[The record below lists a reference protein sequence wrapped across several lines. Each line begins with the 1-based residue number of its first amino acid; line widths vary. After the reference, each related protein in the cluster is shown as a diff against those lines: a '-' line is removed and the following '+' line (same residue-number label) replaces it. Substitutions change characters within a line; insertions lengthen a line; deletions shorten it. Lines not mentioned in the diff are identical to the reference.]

1 MSNNIDLKKGL
12 DIPIKGSAKPV
23 VSKTVIPDTVAIVPD
38 DFKGFTPRLLVKEG
52 DRVLAGSPVLAD
64 KKRPEILI
72 TSPVSG
78 TVKEIV
84 RGDKRKLLEV
94 RIGTDS
100 VQEYVDFGCRRPES
114 LSADEVRTA
123 LLQSGLWAAI
133 IQRPYGILAD
143 PALKP
148 KAIFISAFSTAP
160 LAPDT
165 EFVLGDEFAAVQ
177 AGVNALSKLTDGGV
191 HVSLKSDNYASTP
204 FHKLENAI
212 LHTFSGPHP
221 AGNVGV
227 QISHIA
233 PIQKDET
240 VWTVSLLMAAAI
252 GRLFL
257 KGKTSYAM
265 FLMKAIQDVAMKEKN
280 ESVAFIMMNV
290 KGTDLLNID
299 HLNERKDEIEEIRP
313 VYKKLGMEMKPFQ
326 NVKYYYPY
334 SKDFT
339 AYTYEKEKNIKNRME
354 AGKAFQFKYLFET
367 EEDKECL
374 DLLFANI
381 DDPNE
386 TIESIINYIISNG
399 QGFKNVATWEDFKNA
414 LYAQTQ
420 AGKAKTQGGDSI
432 SVMSWRKFYR
442 LFNKSYL
449 KCQQMFTNQLG
460 KSVRLRD
467 QVEQISKNDVMV
479 IDVAKLDEES
489 QGFVFGD
496 VMRAVYNLKLGSSMR
511 PDEDIPDRII
521 IFIDELNKYA
531 SNDVPKSSPILRQL
545 LDITERGRSLGI
557 VLFGAEQFVS
567 DIHKRVKGN
576 CATQAFGR
584 TNAIEITKED
594 FRFVPSVYKTMLT
607 RLKQGEYII
616 QNPVFRSMLNIKF
629 PKPIYKYYE

>member
-1 MSNNIDLKKGL
+1 METIGKIIATEKQPSTIEEFTFWTKKDLKLKPF
-12 DIPIKGSAKPV
+12 DVVVVDHIKDANGAP
-23 VSKTVIPDTVAIVPD
+23 SKT
-38 DFKGFTPRLLVKEG
+38 
-52 DRVLAGSPVLAD
+52 
-64 KKRPEILI
+64 
-72 TSPVSG
+72 
-78 TVKEIV
+78 
-84 RGDKRKLLEV
+84 
-94 RIGTDS
+94 
-100 VQEYVDFGCRRPES
+100 FGVVE
-114 LSADEVRTA
+114 E
-123 LLQSGLWAAI
+123 
-133 IQRPYGILAD
+133 
-143 PALKP
+143 
-148 KAIFISAFSTAP
+148 
-160 LAPDT
+160 
-165 EFVLGDEFAAVQ
+165 
-177 AGVNALSKLTDGGV
+177 
-191 HVSLKSDNYASTP
+191 
-204 FHKLENAI
+204 
-212 LHTFSGPHP
+212 
-221 AGNVGV
+221 
-227 QISHIA
+227 ISHITDSPSA
-233 PIQKDET
+233 LAGYISSDFGDINSDAYTERIGMNYVKCKVVGNDKGIYIPVQEGRKVFLANEEQIMEALGLKDVKNPLPAGYIEMYDGDNKQT
-240 VWTVSLLMAAAI
+240 LPVHFNSHFLI
-252 GRLFL
+252 GPEGAHLNIAGISGL
-257 KGKTSYAM
+257 ASKTSYAM

-313 VYKKLGMEMKPFQ
+313 VYEKLGMEMKPFQ

-381 DDPNE
+381 YDPNE

-399 QGFKNVATWEDFKNA
+399 QGFKGVETWEDFKNA

-511 PDEDIPDRII
+511 PDEEIPDRII

>member
-1 MSNNIDLKKGL
+1 METIGKIIATEKQPSTIEEFTFWTKKDLKLKPF
-12 DIPIKGSAKPV
+12 DVVVVDHIKDANDEP
-23 VSKTVIPDTVAIVPD
+23 SKT
-38 DFKGFTPRLLVKEG
+38 
-52 DRVLAGSPVLAD
+52 
-64 KKRPEILI
+64 
-72 TSPVSG
+72 
-78 TVKEIV
+78 
-84 RGDKRKLLEV
+84 
-94 RIGTDS
+94 
-100 VQEYVDFGCRRPES
+100 FGVVE
-114 LSADEVRTA
+114 E
-123 LLQSGLWAAI
+123 
-133 IQRPYGILAD
+133 
-143 PALKP
+143 
-148 KAIFISAFSTAP
+148 
-160 LAPDT
+160 
-165 EFVLGDEFAAVQ
+165 
-177 AGVNALSKLTDGGV
+177 
-191 HVSLKSDNYASTP
+191 
-204 FHKLENAI
+204 
-212 LHTFSGPHP
+212 
-221 AGNVGV
+221 
-227 QISHIA
+227 ISHITDSPSSLA
-233 PIQKDET
+233 GYISSDFGDINSDAYTERIGMNYVKCKVVGNDKGIYIPVQEGRKVFLANEEQIMEALGLKDVKNPLPAGYIEMYDGDNKQT
-240 VWTVSLLMAAAI
+240 LPVHFNSHFLI
-252 GRLFL
+252 GPEGAHLNIAGISGL
-257 KGKTSYAM
+257 ASKTSYAM
-265 FLMKAIQDVAMKEKN
+265 FLMKAIQDVAMKEKK

-313 VYKKLGMEMKPFQ
+313 VYEKLGMEMKPFQ

-367 EEDKECL
+367 DEDKECL

-399 QGFKNVATWEDFKNA
+399 QGFKGVETWEDFKNA

-511 PDEDIPDRII
+511 PDEEIPDRII

>member
-1 MSNNIDLKKGL
+1 METIGKIIATEKQPSTIEEFTFWTKKDLKLKPF
-12 DIPIKGSAKPV
+12 DVVVVDHIKDANDEP
-23 VSKTVIPDTVAIVPD
+23 SKT
-38 DFKGFTPRLLVKEG
+38 
-52 DRVLAGSPVLAD
+52 
-64 KKRPEILI
+64 
-72 TSPVSG
+72 
-78 TVKEIV
+78 
-84 RGDKRKLLEV
+84 
-94 RIGTDS
+94 
-100 VQEYVDFGCRRPES
+100 FGVVE
-114 LSADEVRTA
+114 E
-123 LLQSGLWAAI
+123 
-133 IQRPYGILAD
+133 
-143 PALKP
+143 
-148 KAIFISAFSTAP
+148 
-160 LAPDT
+160 
-165 EFVLGDEFAAVQ
+165 
-177 AGVNALSKLTDGGV
+177 
-191 HVSLKSDNYASTP
+191 
-204 FHKLENAI
+204 
-212 LHTFSGPHP
+212 
-221 AGNVGV
+221 
-227 QISHIA
+227 ISHITDSPSSLA
-233 PIQKDET
+233 GYISSDFGDINSDAYTERIGMNYVKCKVVGNDKGIYIPVQEGRKVFLANEEQIMEALGLKDVKNPLPAGYIEMYDGDNKQT
-240 VWTVSLLMAAAI
+240 LPVHFNSHFLI
-252 GRLFL
+252 GPEGAHLNIAGISGL
-257 KGKTSYAM
+257 ASKTSYAM
-265 FLMKAIQDVAMKEKN
+265 FLMKAIQDVAVKEKN

-313 VYKKLGMEMKPFQ
+313 VYEKLGMEMKPFQ

-367 EEDKECL
+367 DEDKECL

-399 QGFKNVATWEDFKNA
+399 QGFKGVETWEDFKNA

-511 PDEDIPDRII
+511 PDEEIPDRII